1 MKVGDIVKW
10 GAWNENAEYG
20 LVLKEPNELWDD
32 EHIFPPDQALVIF
45 FNDCAEY
52 LIDVTDLEVISES
65 R

>member
-10 GAWNENAEYG
+10 SAWNENPEYG

-32 EHIFPPDQALVIF
+32 ERIFPPDQALIIF
-45 FNDCAEY
+45 FNDCGEY

>member
-1 MKVGDIVKW
+1 MRVGDIVKW
-10 GAWNENAEYG
+10 GGWNDDPEYG

-32 EHIFPPDQALVIF
+32 ERIFPPDQALIIF
-45 FNDCAEY
+45 FNDCGEY

>member
-10 GAWNENAEYG
+10 GAWNENPEYG

-32 EHIFPPDQALVIF
+32 ERIFPPDQALIIF
-45 FNDCAEY
+45 FNDCGEY